1 MNFIE
6 FAIKFK
12 MSSTDQIIQKLYRLE
27 ERKTKIKAPIIEQL
41 NTIKLEKERIRAK
54 IQTKI
59 DELVEKQKILEHQ
72 LNSSVQELN
81 QKQYEIEKDIL
92 PEITDIES
100 EKEVL
105 KKLLHKNLINETKK
119 RVIKEVKYPNNYTRE
134 LINLTQYIKE
144 HRNVRDTTIEIYQR
158 YLNRLSLEICKAP
171 FSNIDFILTD
181 TDIVIEFLKSQST
194 SVRRNFLSAILV
206 VLSPEE
212 RKKPAP
218 EYKEVYN
225 CFSKMLK
232 KDHDKYIE
240 QISSHNKNS
249 KENENWL
256 DWSQIIQIREELYQN
271 VKEITEKEELSNKE
285 LRKLQKYLV
294 LCLYTMHPPRRLEY
308 ADTVIIT
315 QDTFQQLPISKKN
328 DNIFLVI
335 GQNKQ
340 LCFGKN
346 MVKSSTSENVIINVC
361 PELSEVLDIWLKHNT
376 KNYLLLD
383 SRGNQLTKNGLSK
396 LLQRIFAHTGKSIS
410 ASMLRKIK
418 ISSEFDP
425 IVADKQQKLA
435 KSMNHSVEVQQTV
448 YLKNS

>member
-1 MNFIE
+1 
-6 FAIKFK
+6 
-12 MSSTDQIIQKLYRLE
+12 MSSTDQLIQKLYLLE
-27 ERKTKIKAPIIEQL
+27 ERKTKIKAPIAKQL
-41 NTIKLEKERIRAK
+41 DNINLEKEK
-54 IQTKI
+54 IIATIQPQI
-59 DELVEKQKILEHQ
+59 DELLERQKKIEQQ
-72 LNSSVQELN
+72 LNSRIQELN

-92 PEITDIES
+92 PEITDIET
-100 EKEVL
+100 EKELL
-105 KKLLHKNLINETKK
+105 KKLLSKTLINETKK
-119 RVIKEVKYPNNYTRE
+119 RVIKDVKYPSNYTRE
-134 LINLTQYIKE
+134 LIKLTQRIKE
-144 HRNVRDTTIEIYQR
+144 HRKVRDTTIETYQR
-158 YLNRLSLEICKAP
+158 HLNRLSLEICKAP
-171 FSNIDFILTD
+171 FSNINFIMTD
-181 TDIVIEFLKSQST
+181 TDLVIEFLESQSI
-194 SVRRNFLSAILV
+194 SVRKNFLSAILV

-218 EYKEVYN
+218 EYKEVYD

-232 KDHDKYIE
+232 KDHVKYTE
-240 QISSHNKNS
+240 QISSHNKNT

-256 DWSQIIQIREELYQN
+256 EWSQIIQIREELYQN
-271 VKEITEKEELSNKE
+271 VKEITEKEELSNQE

-308 ADTVIIT
+308 ADTVVIT

-335 GQNKQ
+335 GQSKQ

-383 SRGNQLTKNGLSK
+383 SRGNKLTKNGLSK
-396 LLQRIFAHTGKSIS
+396 LLRRIFDHTGKNIS

-435 KSMNHSVEVQQTV
+435 RSMNHSVEVQQTV